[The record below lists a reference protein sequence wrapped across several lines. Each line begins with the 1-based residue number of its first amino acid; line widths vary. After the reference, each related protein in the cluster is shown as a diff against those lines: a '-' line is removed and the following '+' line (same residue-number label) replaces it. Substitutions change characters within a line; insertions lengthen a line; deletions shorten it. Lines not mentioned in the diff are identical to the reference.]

1 MSPPMVDPKTLNY
14 YVLLA
19 MGVGSLLLGIYAVYI
34 ALFELTSIDSG
45 LQPRV
50 LGGPVLIII
59 GVYLIYFTQKH
70 GRDVVEADLSRN
82 R

>member
-1 MSPPMVDPKTLNY
+1 MSAPMVDPKTLNY
-14 YVLLA
+14 YVFLA
-19 MGVGSLLLGIYAVYI
+19 MGSGSLLLGLYVVYI
-34 ALFELTSIDSG
+34 ALFELTSNDSG

-59 GVYLIYFTQKH
+59 GAYLLYFTQKH
-70 GRDVVEADLSRN
+70 GRNVIEADMTRD